1 MEENK
6 WSIRTEE
13 FDGLSNLELYQILQ
27 MRSAIFV
34 VEQDCV
40 YQDLDGLD
48 PSCYHLLLE
57 LVANKDKKK
66 LAGYSRVLPPGVEY
80 PGYSSFGR
88 VVVPMEFR
96 GRGYG
101 RLLAEKSLDLCR
113 KKFPDTPVKIM
124 AQSYLTKFY
133 TGLGFEKVGPDYLED
148 GIEHCDMVAR
158 SG

>member
-13 FDGLSNLELYQILQ
+13 FDGLSTLELYQILQ

-48 PSCYHLLLE
+48 PSACHLLLE
-57 LVANKDKKK
+57 LDANKKEKK
-66 LAGYSRVLPPGVEY
+66 LAGYSRVLPPGLEY
-80 PGYSSFGR
+80 NGYSSFGR
-88 VVVPMEFR
+88 LVVPMELR

-113 KKFPDTPVKIM
+113 KKFPGTPVKIM

-133 TGLGFEKVGPDYLED
+133 ADLGFEKVGPDYLED
-148 GIEHCDMVAR
+148 GIEHCDMIAQ